1 MERAVRNDN
10 EVLPSEKWAQ
20 GCDELAIESFQ
31 MAVRGTQKRFFK
43 SPDIFV
49 AHAKLGE
56 LKSQQLQ
63 KMSDPG
69 EQGHG
74 PNLDFLA
81 RDNGCHE
88 AIPSR
93 KVFDKAGVRR
103 KMGLQLC

>member
-1 MERAVRNDN
+1 MERAMRNDD
-10 EVLPSEKWAQ
+10 EVLPLEKWAQ
-20 GCDELAIESFQ
+20 RCDELAIESFQ
-31 MAVRGTQKRFFK
+31 MAVRGTQERSFK

-74 PNLDFLA
+74 QNLDFVA
-81 RDNGCHE
+81 GDDGGYE
-88 AIPSR
+88 AVPR
-93 KVFDKAGVRR
+93 
-103 KMGLQLC
+103 